1 MSQEYVQIYQDVTK
15 TLKSTRE
22 ELSVSKSEILRLK
35 ALLRESEDELY
46 QVKQE
51 NYKTSVN
58 DYEQDLAQLKVK
70 HETLLS
76 RNRDISESLE
86 VYRKRADEYYNKLEM
101 AEAAVKLSKRMRLL
115 LLKK

>member
-1 MSQEYVQIYQDVTK
+1 M
-15 TLKSTRE
+15 
-22 ELSVSKSEILRLK
+22 K

-51 NYKTSVN
+51 NYKTSVH

-76 RNRDISESLE
+76 RNKDINESLE
-86 VYRKRADEYYNKLEM
+86 IYKKRSDEYYKKLEL
-101 AEAAVKLSKRMRLL
+101 AESAIAIPNDMKNKQ
-115 LLKK
+115 LKK